1 MFAALGRTVYRYRRA
16 VALLSV
22 AIALTASLLATDLT
36 RSLSGGG
43 WNDPGSESAAVAR
56 RLASDAGSGSGQ
68 VFVVYAGAPGTD
80 ARSAEFQA
88 AVADSLAPL
97 AEDPLVTGVTG
108 YAQLPDDRFISLDGT
123 AAVVVIDLAKTGEDA
138 IDDVARL
145 RQLIGPI
152 EGVDIAL
159 TGVAPIA
166 HDAAET
172 SERDLLRAELT
183 SLPLA
188 LVILV
193 AVFASLVA
201 AGMPLLVA
209 GLAVPTTLGIIAVL
223 AQLTEMSLFVLNVS
237 TMLGL
242 ALAIDY
248 SLFIVSRFREEL
260 ARGRS
265 TAEAVELSV
274 ASAGKAVVFSALAV
288 GIGLSG
294 LLLFKAAALTSMGV
308 AGVLVVIASA
318 TYAVT
323 FLPALLGMLGPR
335 VNALSVA
342 AVYRR
347 LGLAAPDPAATKAP
361 PSRRWLAVARG
372 VMAHPVAVLMPT
384 LALLLVLGVP
394 FLQVRQAIPDAAMYP
409 DSMES
414 RSAFMTL
421 RTDFT
426 PGQTSPLIILA
437 DVEGDPTSEQAL
449 DQLADY
455 ARALEG
461 IEGVTRVDSFFTGLP
476 NPLSGTPLTTE
487 QVIAAY
493 RVPGLREALQP
504 LVDRYTQGSTV
515 RIDAIT
521 PYLTSAPETGELVT
535 AVRELAA
542 PGMTTALGGAHAAGV
557 DFLAAMEERTPYV
570 MTTVIVGMLVVLF
583 LLFGSVVLPVKA
595 VLMTLLSIVA
605 SFGALVWI
613 FQLGNLEWLLAFE
626 APGYTIA
633 GTPIILFA
641 VLFGLSMDYEVLLL
655 SRIHESYVRTGDNTE
670 AVADG
675 MARTAGIITGAAS
688 IMVVV
693 FLSFA
698 QAEIV
703 TVKALGV
710 GMAIAVFLDA
720 TVVRVFLVPATMR
733 LVGDWNWWAPAP
745 LKRLAERVG
754 FSRVQMLEDSAAA
767 SVPGQSGGRPEQT
780 LR

>member
-1 MFAALGRTVYRYRRA
+1 MVL
-16 VALLSV
+16 LLSV
-22 AIALTASLLATDLT
+22 AIALLASLQATDLT

-43 WNDPGSESAAVAR
+43 WIDAGSESAAVAR
-56 RLASDAGSGSGQ
+56 YLASDPSSGSDQ
-68 VFVVYAGAPGTD
+68 VFVVYAGAPGAD
-80 ARSAEFQA
+80 ARSGEFQA
-88 AVADSLAPL
+88 AVAASLAPL
-97 AEDPLVTGVTG
+97 VADPLVTGVTG
-108 YAQLPDDRFISLDGT
+108 YAQVPDDRFISLDGT
-123 AAVVVIDLAKTGEDA
+123 ATVVIIDLAAVTEDA
-138 IDDVARL
+138 IDDVPRM
-145 RQLIGPI
+145 RDLIEPI
-152 EGVDIAL
+152 DDVDIAL
-159 TGVAPIA
+159 TGMAPIV

-172 SERDLLRAELT
+172 SERDLLRAELV

-193 AVFASLVA
+193 AVFASLA
-201 AGMPLLVA
+201 AAAMPLLVA

-223 AQLTEMSLFVLNVS
+223 ARQTEMSLFVLNVS

-274 ASAGKAVVFSALAV
+274 ATAGKAVIFSALAV
-288 GIGLSG
+288 AIGLSG
-294 LLLFKAAALTSMGV
+294 LLLFEASALTSMGV
-308 AGVLVVIASA
+308 AGVLVVVASA
-318 TYAVT
+318 TYAVA
-323 FLPALLGMLGPR
+323 FLPAVLGMLGPR

-342 AVYRR
+342 ALYRR
-347 LGLAAPDPAATKAP
+347 LGLRDPSPAASQGR
-361 PSRRWLAVARG
+361 PSRRWLAVAHR
-372 VMAHPVAVLMPT
+372 VMAHPVAVLVPT

-394 FLQVRQAIPDAAMYP
+394 FLQVRQAVPDATIYP

-414 RSAFMTL
+414 REAFMTL

-426 PGQTSPLIILA
+426 PGLTNPLIVLA
-437 DVEGDPTSEQAL
+437 EVEGDPTSEQTL
-449 DQLADY
+449 YRLADY
-455 ARALEG
+455 AQALEG
-461 IEGVTRVDSFFTGLP
+461 VDGVARVDSFFTGLP
-476 NPLSGTPLTTE
+476 NPLTGEPITTA

-493 RVPGLREALQP
+493 QVPALREMLQP
-504 LVDRYTQGSTV
+504 LLDRYTQGSTV
-515 RIDAIT
+515 RIDAIS
-521 PYLTSAPETGELVT
+521 PYLTSAPETAYLVA
-535 AVRELAA
+535 AVRDLEA
-542 PGMTTALGGAHAAGV
+542 PPGITTALGGAHAAGV
-557 DFLAAMEERTPYV
+557 DFLASMEERTPYV
-570 MTTVIVGMLVVLF
+570 MATVIAGILAVLF

-613 FQLGNLEWLLAFE
+613 FQSGNLEGLLAFE

-633 GTPIILFA
+633 GTPIVLFA

-655 SRIHESYVRTGDNTE
+655 SRIRESYARTGDNTE

-710 GMAIAVFLDA
+710 GIAIAVFLDA
-720 TVVRVFLVPATMR
+720 TVVRIFLVPAAMR
-733 LVGDWNWWAPAP
+733 LMGDWNWWAPGP
-745 LKRLAERVG
+745 LKRLAARVG
-754 FSRVQMLEDSAAA
+754 FSQVEGNLGPPSSERDNRI
-767 SVPGQSGGRPEQT
+767 G
-780 LR
+780 

>member
-1 MFAALGRTVYRYRRA
+1 MALLSIA
-16 VALLSV
+16 VALLASV
-22 AIALTASLLATDLT
+22 LATDLT

-43 WNDPGSESAAVAR
+43 WNDAGSESARVAR
-56 RLASDAGSGSGQ
+56 YLASDPESGSAQ
-68 VFVVYAGAPGTD
+68 LFAVYAGPPGAD
-80 ARSAEFQA
+80 ARSDEFQA
-88 AVADSLAPL
+88 AVATSLAPL
-97 AEDPLVTGVTG
+97 IADPLVTGVTG
-108 YAQLPDDRFISLDGT
+108 FAQIPDDRFISLSGT
-123 AAVVVIDLAKTGEDA
+123 AAVVVIDLAGVTEGV
-138 IDDVARL
+138 IDDVERI
-145 RQLIGPI
+145 RDLIGPI
-152 EGVDIAL
+152 DGVDVAL
-159 TGVAPIA
+159 TGMAPIV

-172 SERDLLRAELT
+172 SERDLLRAELV
-183 SLPLA
+183 SLPLV

-193 AVFASLVA
+193 AVFASVVA

-223 AQLTEMSLFVLNVS
+223 AQQTEMSLFVLNVS

-260 ARGRS
+260 ASGCS
-265 TAEAVELSV
+265 TAEAVERSV
-274 ASAGKAVVFSALAV
+274 ATAGKAVVFSALAV
-288 GIGLSG
+288 GTGLSG
-294 LLLFKAAALTSMGV
+294 LLLFEASALTSMGV
-308 AGVLVVIASA
+308 AGVLVVVASA
-318 TYAVT
+318 VYAVT
-323 FLPALLGMLGPR
+323 FLPAVLGMLGPR

-347 LGLAAPDPAATKAP
+347 LGLHSGLTASQGR
-361 PSRRWLAVARG
+361 PSRRWLTVAQG
-372 VMAHPVAVLMPT
+372 VMAHPVAVLVPT

-394 FLQVRQAIPDAAMYP
+394 FLQVRQAVPDATMYP

-414 RSAFMTL
+414 RKAFMTL
-421 RTDFT
+421 RTEFS
-426 PGQTSPLIILA
+426 PGLANPLIILA
-437 DVEGDPTSEQAL
+437 ELDGDPTSEQML
-449 DQLADY
+449 YHLVDY
-455 ARALEG
+455 ARALEDV
-461 IEGVTRVDSFFTGLP
+461 EGVAQVQSFFTGIP
-476 NPLSGTPLTTE
+476 NPLTGEPLTTA
-487 QVIAAY
+487 QVVAAY
-493 RVPGLREALQP
+493 GEPGLRGLLQP
-504 LVDRYTQGSTV
+504 LLDRYISGSTV
-515 RIDAIT
+515 RIDAIS
-521 PYLTSAPETGELVT
+521 PYLTSAPETEGLVT
-535 AVRELAA
+535 AVRDLETA

-557 DFLAAMEERTPYV
+557 DFLASMEERAPYV
-570 MTTVIVGMLVVLF
+570 MATVIAGMLVVLF

-613 FQLGNLEWLLAFE
+613 FQLGNLEGLLAFE

-655 SRIHESYVRTGDNTE
+655 SRIHESYVRSGDNTA

-675 MARTAGIITGAAS
+675 MARTAAIITGAAS

-720 TVVRVFLVPATMR
+720 TVVRIFLVPATMR
-733 LVGDWNWWAPAP
+733 LMGDWNWWAPGP
-745 LKRLAERVG
+745 LKRLAGRIG
-754 FSRVQMLEDSAAA
+754 FSQVEVGEDRAA
-767 SVPGQSGGRPEQT
+767 GGTTQAE
-780 LR
+780 

>member
-1 MFAALGRTVYRYRRA
+1 MFAALGRTVYRHRRM

-22 AIALTASLLATDLT
+22 AIALLASALATDLT

-43 WNDPGSESAAVAR
+43 WNDPDSESAAVAR
-56 RLASDAGSGSGQ
+56 RLASGPGSGSGQ
-68 VFVVYAGAPGTD
+68 VFAVYAGMPGAD
-80 ARSAEFQA
+80 ARSDEFQA
-88 AVADSLAPL
+88 AVAASLAPL
-97 AEDPLVTGVTG
+97 IEDPLVAGVTG

-123 AAVVVIDLAKTGEDA
+123 AAVVIIDLAVRDEDA
-138 IDDVARL
+138 IDDVVRL
-145 RQLIGPI
+145 RELIDPI
-152 EGVDIAL
+152 DGVEVSL
-159 TGVAPIA
+159 TGLAPIV
-166 HDAAET
+166 HDAGET

-188 LVILV
+188 LAILV

-209 GLAVPTTLGIIAVL
+209 GLAVPTTLGIVAVL
-223 AQLTEMSLFVLNVS
+223 AQQTEMSLFVLNVS

-274 ASAGKAVVFSALAV
+274 ATAGKAVVFSALAV

-323 FLPALLGMLGPR
+323 FLPAVLGMLGPR

-347 LGLAAPDPAATKAP
+347 LGLQAPGPAPALGQ
-361 PSRRWLAVARG
+361 PSRRWLAVARW
-372 VMAHPVAVLMPT
+372 VMVHPVAVLIPT

-394 FLQVRQAIPDAAMYP
+394 FLQVRQAVPDATMYP
-409 DSMES
+409 ESMES
-414 RSAFMTL
+414 RAAFMTL
-421 RTDFT
+421 RSDFT
-426 PGQTSPLIILA
+426 PGQTNPLIVLA
-437 DVEGDPTSEQAL
+437 DVEGDPTGEQTL
-449 DQLADY
+449 DQLAGY

-461 IEGVTRVDSFFTGLP
+461 IEGVARVDSFFTGLP
-476 NPLSGTPLTTE
+476 NPLTGEALTTE
-487 QVIAAY
+487 QVVAAY
-493 RVPGLREALQP
+493 RVPALRELLQP

-515 RIDAIT
+515 RIDVIS
-521 PYLTSAPETGELVT
+521 PYLTSAPQTADLVA
-535 AVRELAA
+535 AVRGLEPA
-542 PGMTTALGGAHAAGV
+542 PGMTTTLGGAHAAGV
-557 DFLAAMEERTPYV
+557 DFLASMEERTPYV

-613 FQLGNLEWLLAFE
+613 FQLGNLEWLLDFE

-733 LVGDWNWWAPAP
+733 LVGDWNWWAPGP
-745 LKRLAERVG
+745 LKRLAERAG
-754 FSRVQMLEDSAAA
+754 FSRVQM
-767 SVPGQSGGRPEQT
+767 SGDPAGGVTSGPR
-780 LR
+780 